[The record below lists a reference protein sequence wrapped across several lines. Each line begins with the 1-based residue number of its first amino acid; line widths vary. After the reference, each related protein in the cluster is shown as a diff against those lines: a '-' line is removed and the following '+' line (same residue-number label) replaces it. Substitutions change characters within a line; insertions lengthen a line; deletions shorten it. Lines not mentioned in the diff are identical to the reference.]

1 MSGFRFESVTK
12 TFGNEEIFRE
22 LSLQGAPA
30 SFLCVV
36 GKSGVGKSTFL
47 RLLGGFDQAEKGTI
61 TIGGEQVTRPQKK
74 CPMVFQSYE
83 QLFPW
88 LPVWENIAF
97 PLRVIG
103 VDKSERRN
111 RAMEALQAVGLEQDA
126 KKYPHQLS
134 GGMKQRVALARA
146 WIAEPQLLLMDEPF
160 GGLDMMTR
168 EVLQDLLISLW
179 REKQWT
185 VVFITHDLREAA
197 RLSTDLLILRENGSW
212 EMKKNEL
219 SQPRDPYSA
228 ELNRWIREIEL

>member
-12 TFGNEEIFRE
+12 TFGNEVIFRD
-22 LSLQGAPA
+22 LFLQGDPG

-47 RLLGGFDQAEKGTI
+47 RLLGGFDQVESGRI
-61 TIGGEQVTRPQKK
+61 TVGGEPVTRPQKER
-74 CPMVFQSYE
+74 PMVFQSYE

-88 LPVWENIAF
+88 LPVWENTAF
-97 PLRVIG
+97 PLRVVGI
-103 VDKSERRN
+103 DKSERRIK
-111 RAMEALQAVGLEQDA
+111 AMEALHAVGLEQDA
-126 KKYPHQLS
+126 EKYPHQLS

-168 EVLQDLLISLW
+168 ETLQDLLLSLW
-179 REKQWT
+179 REKKWT

-197 RLSTDLLILRENGSW
+197 RLSTDLLILQENGNW
-212 EMKKNEL
+212 TLKMNEL
-219 SQPRDPYSA
+219 SRPRDPYST
-228 ELNRWIREIEL
+228 ELNRWIQDIQL

>member
-12 TFGNEEIFRE
+12 TFGDQMIFQDF
-22 LSLQGAPA
+22 SIQGNPG

-47 RLLGGFDQAEKGTI
+47 RLLGGFDLAESGKI
-61 TIGGEQVTRPQKK
+61 TIGGEVVTRPQKK
-74 CPMVFQSYE
+74 RPMVFQSYE

-97 PLRVIG
+97 PLRVLGIG
-103 VDKSERRN
+103 KSERRKQ
-111 RAMEALQAVGLEQDA
+111 AMEALDAVGLVQDA
-126 KKYPHQLS
+126 EKYPHQLS

-146 WIAEPQLLLMDEPF
+146 WTSEPQLLLMDEPF

-168 EVLQDLLISLW
+168 EILQDLLISLW
-179 REKQWT
+179 RKKQWT

-197 RLSTDLLILRENGSW
+197 RLSTDLLILRENGKCEW
-212 EMKKNEL
+212 KRNEL
-219 SQPRDPYSA
+219 SWPRDPYSA
-228 ELNRWIREIEL
+228 ELNHWIQGITL